1 MTDQEALDVLH
12 EMRSRAFYGNG
23 SHAER
28 VMAAID
34 HARVALEP
42 KVAVSNIL
50 MVLRNR
56 LREWST
62 QEPPN
67 IQRSLELVDLIAV
80 FENWEIPREPSK
92 EPSVLS
98 GSQ

>member
-12 EMRSRAFYGNG
+12 EMRSRAFYGNWPQVD
-23 SHAER
+23 R
-28 VMAAID
+28 FLAAID
-34 HARVALEP
+34 HARAALEP
-42 KVAVSNIL
+42 TVAVSQIL

-80 FENWEIPREPSK
+80 FENWAMPREPSK
-92 EPSVLS
+92 EPS
-98 GSQ
+98 